1 MSRFIY
7 FVAFVGIALFPAHG
21 QAAHGQA
28 KQYMRVT
35 SLQYREKNTEAPYR
49 VEGKSTPAI
58 LYYRLSCKKGA
69 ANLHVGRTYEIH
81 ESTDEDN
88 IKTLL
93 ILYPDSEK
101 PLADATTIGIICTV
115 ESVTT
120 HEGK

>member
-1 MSRFIY
+1 MARFIY
-7 FVAFVGIALFPAHG
+7 LVVFVGIAAFP
-21 QAAHGQA
+21 AHGQA

-49 VEGKSTPAI
+49 VEGKSSPTV

-69 ANLHVGRTYEIH
+69 SNLHVGRAYQIE

-93 ILYPDSEK
+93 ILYPDSDKPDVEK
-101 PLADATTIGIICTV
+101 PRPDATIIGVTCTV

-120 HEGK
+120 REGR